1 MKVISIGDL
10 VTDFYYKN
18 GKLIGVNGGMTS
30 HNIIANMCSLGWNT
44 EVFGVCGND
53 SAGHLAIESLKDLGI
68 DVNHVKVLDDINT
81 RCFHVSYIEKDG
93 TLTFSSKKRCPFC
106 GEKRWYANSKID
118 INDILENIE
127 KDDILVFDNLNVQNQ
142 LIIDNTENKKMLDLG
157 QYFELEDYNNQEV
170 INKIQNKFD
179 IINLNERVEK
189 YLKERFS
196 IDTDEELYYLLHT
209 KMIIITRGNR
219 GSDFV
224 YEKGKITKK
233 LTNPETEVDASGA
246 GDGFFSVFISEY
258 IKKHYK
264 IDQTFIDDS
273 FIKATKLTKKVVKK
287 MGARGHI
294 KGLYK
299 IKKVDDTC
307 TCKCFEMIKRKQ
319 IKRCNININHL
330 ETRIINAINSGAY
343 QKLVNTN
350 FQDGCNYLFIG
361 TGGSYAGAKFSA
373 KVINYLY
380 GFNAFAFYPRDVY
393 YRNNKYIDKIFLFT
407 YSGTTN
413 DVYMS
418 VSSYKKNKIFI
429 ITKGEIQKVV
439 TTTKIPKEN
448 IISYR
453 TGTNKGKERGFLS
466 FEGTI
471 SPASLF
477 LKLYFEENN
486 LKDIETFIKECNS
499 YWKEYFKEYFIK
511 NKKMLKD
518 FFINGS
524 LLHIF
529 SGDYTDA
536 ASSDL
541 ESKII
546 ESGIFTCLIHEKKNF
561 SHGRFINYEHLNDYK
576 TIYFKQK
583 TVSTYEKELLDYLS
597 NGHNLIIESR
607 YDGILCEYD
616 LLIASQ
622 YLIYSISNF
631 LNVDISKPT
640 YSENAMKI
648 YYYKGKL

>member
-246 GDGFFSVFISEY
+246 GDGFFSVFISG
-258 IKKHYK
+258 K
-264 IDQTFIDDS
+264 TLDS
-273 FIKATKLTKKVVKK
+273 
-287 MGARGHI
+287 
-294 KGLYK
+294 
-299 IKKVDDTC
+299 
-307 TCKCFEMIKRKQ
+307 
-319 IKRCNININHL
+319 
-330 ETRIINAINSGAY
+330 III
-343 QKLVNTN
+343 
-350 FQDGCNYLFIG
+350 
-361 TGGSYAGAKFSA
+361 
-373 KVINYLY
+373 
-380 GFNAFAFYPRDVY
+380 
-393 YRNNKYIDKIFLFT
+393 
-407 YSGTTN
+407 
-413 DVYMS
+413 
-418 VSSYKKNKIFI
+418 
-429 ITKGEIQKVV
+429 
-439 TTTKIPKEN
+439 
-448 IISYR
+448 
-453 TGTNKGKERGFLS
+453 
-466 FEGTI
+466 
-471 SPASLF
+471 
-477 LKLYFEENN
+477 
-486 LKDIETFIKECNS
+486 
-499 YWKEYFKEYFIK
+499 
-511 NKKMLKD
+511 
-518 FFINGS
+518 
-524 LLHIF
+524 
-529 SGDYTDA
+529 
-536 ASSDL
+536 
-541 ESKII
+541 
-546 ESGIFTCLIHEKKNF
+546 
-561 SHGRFINYEHLNDYK
+561 
-576 TIYFKQK
+576 
-583 TVSTYEKELLDYLS
+583 
-597 NGHNLIIESR
+597 
-607 YDGILCEYD
+607 GILCFIFMTILRLPYA
-616 LLIASQ
+616 LLISVIVGVTNMIPYFGPFIGAVPGAFIILLIDPIQ
-622 YLIYSISNF
+622 MLIYLLLILVLQQFDGLYLGPKILGDSTGLRPIWIIFAITIGGAVGGFIGMFLGVPCVAVIAFLTGRWVENRLQQKSN
-631 LNVDISKPT
+631 LHSSSPKSNP
-640 YSENAMKI
+640 
-648 YYYKGKL
+648 